1 MKTDFSRLS
10 IAVVGSVNLDIVA
23 TVKDFPQPG
32 ETVTNAIINRH
43 PGGKGS
49 NQALA
54 AHRLGAKVFMVAC
67 VGNDGVAEEALSN
80 LKAEGINLDYCRSL
94 ENISTGLALILVSE
108 DGENQIVVAPGA
120 NAAFTPDLLRLPEAD
135 AIIAQLEVPM
145 ATILQVAQNHK
156 GYFCLNA
163 APAKEV
169 AREVLEHTDLLIV
182 NEIEAKAIGDN
193 LGSFKGIL
201 ATTLGSKG
209 AVLSRSGKQMARA
222 LPPKIEAVDTTGAGD
237 AFTAALT
244 ICLVSGMDPQPALE
258 FACRAGAF
266 TATRAGAQGSPTMQ
280 ELESF

>member
-1 MKTDFSRLS
+1 S